1 MARKKISLLNEDK
14 GQAKILLI
22 MILVP
27 IALVLFLVML
37 TMTSPILDMLWP
49 QIDTMSADGY
59 VSIAGTLKM
68 FISLIPTIV
77 IMLYL
82 YSIVSEVT
90 QG

>member
-1 MARKKISLLNEDK
+1 MLERKNSLLKEES

-22 MILVP
+22 MVLVP

-37 TMTSPILDMLWP
+37 SMTSPILDLLWP
-49 QIDTMSADGY
+49 QIDSMSADGY
-59 VSIAGTLKM
+59 ISIAATLKM
-68 FISLIPTIV
+68 FISLIPTII

-82 YSIVSEVT
+82 YSVVSEVT